1 MKKEI
6 YLIRHAEPLK
16 SNNTNNIDSLQLQ
29 NEKWPLTVSGE
40 QKAKELSEK
49 EELQNIDLVISSNYV
64 RTIST
69 AKYIADKNN
78 TNINIIEDFNERK
91 FGINDW
97 SELPEDFGQKQF
109 LDEDFKT
116 PNGESR
122 KEVTDRMYNG
132 LINILNNNQCKKVVI
147 TSHAT
152 AITFLLMKLGEYKN
166 NAIYFNNKLIMDSSY
181 KWKAPDVF
189 KLTYEDN
196 ELIDIENIK

>member
-1 MKKEI
+1 MKTEI

-16 SNNTNNIDSLQLQ
+16 SNNINNSDNLQIQ

-40 QKAKELSEK
+40 KKAKELSEK

-78 TNINIIEDFNERK
+78 TNINIMEDFNERK
-91 FGINDW
+91 FRITEW
-97 SELPEDFGQKQF
+97 SEKPENFEKKQF
-109 LDEDFKT
+109 EDENFKT

-122 KEVTDRMYNG
+122 KEVTSRMYEG
-132 LINILNNNQCKKVVI
+132 LINVLNNNQGKRIVI

-152 AITFLLMKLGEYKN
+152 AITFLLMKLCEYKDST
-166 NAIYFNNKLIMDSSY
+166 IYFNNKLLIDSSY
-181 KWKAPDVF
+181 KWNAPEVF
-189 KLTYEDN
+189 KLTYEDDN
-196 ELIDIENIK
+196 LIDIENIR

>member
-1 MKKEI
+1 MKTEI

-16 SNNTNNIDSLQLQ
+16 LNNINNSDSLQLQ

-78 TNINIIEDFNERK
+78 TDINIMEDFNERK
-91 FGINDW
+91 FGINEW
-97 SELPEDFGQKQF
+97 SELPEGFGQKQF
-109 LDEDFKT
+109 LDENFKI

-122 KEVTDRMYNG
+122 KEVTERMYNA
-132 LINILNNNQCKKVVI
+132 LIEVLQENKGKRIVI

-152 AITFLLMKLGEYKN
+152 AITFLLMKLGEYKD
-166 NAIYFNNKLIMDSSY
+166 NAIYFNDKLLMDETF
-181 KWKAPDVF
+181 KWNAPEVF
-189 KLTYEDN
+189 KLTYEYN
-196 ELIDIENIK
+196 KLIDIENIR